1 MRTRFVY
8 LLSIAHRR
16 VQSWMQ
22 AEHPDATA
30 AQAGVL
36 FVLGKKPGAGVG
48 DVARGLSM
56 GLPGASGL
64 VDRMVESRLIE
75 RRPDERD
82 GRSWRL
88 FLTKSGEAM
97 RVVAQAATAEINA
110 RLVAGFSESELEIV
124 ARWLNHVGNQF
135 SKENRQ

>member
-1 MRTRFVY
+1 
-8 LLSIAHRR
+8 
-16 VQSWMQ
+16 
-22 AEHPDATA
+22 
-30 AQAGVL
+30 
-36 FVLGKKPGAGVG
+36 
-48 DVARGLSM
+48 M

-64 VDRMVESRLIE
+64 VDRMVENSLIE
-75 RRPDERD
+75 RRPDDRD

-88 FLTKSGEAM
+88 FLTKSGEVM